1 MDNETKRAIDGIV
14 EDIKADIRD
23 EKDINYTDI
32 EMMCNHC
39 TRMYGKEG
47 YELFLEKLFN
57 L

>member
-1 MDNETKRAIDGIV
+1 MTNDIKKVIDGIV

-23 EKDINYTDI
+23 NKSADYEEI
-32 EMMCNHC
+32 ELTGNLCFLK
-39 TRMYGKEG
+39 YGKEG

>member
-1 MDNETKRAIDGIV
+1 MTNNIKKAIDGIV

-23 EKDINYTDI
+23 NKSADYEEI
-32 EMMCNHC
+32 ELTGNLCFLK
-39 TRMYGKEG
+39 YGKEG